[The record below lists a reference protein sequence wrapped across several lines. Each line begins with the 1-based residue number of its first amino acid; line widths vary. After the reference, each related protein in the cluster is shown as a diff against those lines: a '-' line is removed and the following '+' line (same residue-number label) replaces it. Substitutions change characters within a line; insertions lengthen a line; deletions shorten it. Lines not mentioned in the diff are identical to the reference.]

1 LGVELCDQS
10 HNLTLRSCFAI
21 LSSLFFG
28 AGGVKELKEEFGIFS
43 REKKRKNNH
52 KQRQDEGFDFGGR
65 IWDQAQTSHSQC
77 TQAFGGLCKQAND
90 SSPGTY
96 YKCLLLIIPSL
107 AWLYVEHFPILLCE
121 PVTGGK
127 DLGQHHCN

>member
-1 LGVELCDQS
+1 MFFALCVHLDPHFTSKQWFLLLGVELCDQS
-10 HNLTLRSCFAI
+10 HALTLRSCFAI
-21 LSSLFFG
+21 LPRFYWS
-28 AGGVKELKEEFGIFS
+28 AGGGCEGTQRRVWHFLQGG
-43 REKKRKNNH
+43 EKKTNH

-90 SSPGTY
+90 STPGTY

-107 AWLYVEHFPILLCE
+107 AWLL
-121 PVTGGK
+121 
-127 DLGQHHCN
+127 

>member
-1 LGVELCDQS
+1 LQ
-10 HNLTLRSCFAI
+10 
-21 LSSLFFG
+21 FFQ
-28 AGGVKELKEEFGIFS
+28 VFCVRELKEVFGILS
-43 REKKRKNNH
+43 KEGEKNNH

-90 SSPGTY
+90 STPGTY

-107 AWLYVEHFPILLCE
+107 AWLFVEHFAILLCE

>member
-43 REKKRKNNH
+43 REKKKK
-52 KQRQDEGFDFGGR
+52 KQS
-65 IWDQAQTSHSQC
+65 QAKTR
-77 TQAFGGLCKQAND
+77 
-90 SSPGTY
+90 
-96 YKCLLLIIPSL
+96 
-107 AWLYVEHFPILLCE
+107 
-121 PVTGGK
+121 
-127 DLGQHHCN
+127 